1 MKFQPDQF
9 GSAITGYG
17 PGWVAVAGQRIAHSL
32 VLHPD
37 GQRSAWPPR
46 HFADLGAA
54 DFAPLARERPELVVF
69 GSGERLR
76 FPRPAWVRALIE
88 AGIGIETMDTPAA
101 CRTYNILAGEGR
113 RVVAALLVEPGEAG
127 PDALK

>member
-9 GSAITGYG
+9 GSSITGYG
-17 PGWVAVAGQRIAHSL
+17 PGWLAVAGERLHHSL
-32 VLHPD
+32 VLHSD
-37 GQRSAWPPR
+37 GRRRPWGPAR
-46 HFADLGAA
+46 FEDLGAA
-54 DFAPLARERPELVVF
+54 DFSPLAQDSPELVVF

-88 AGIGIETMDTPAA
+88 AGVGVETMDTAAA

-113 RVVAALLVEPGEAG
+113 RVVAALLVEPLATA